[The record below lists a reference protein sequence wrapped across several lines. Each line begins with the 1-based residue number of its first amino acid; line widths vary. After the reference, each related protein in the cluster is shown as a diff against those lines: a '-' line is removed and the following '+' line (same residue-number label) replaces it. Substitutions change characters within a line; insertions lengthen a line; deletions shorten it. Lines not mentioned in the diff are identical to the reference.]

1 MERLLYHF
9 VYYLPICVYYITLN
23 IYIFCVCVCAPQ
35 CLKEKITLRMIE
47 NWCLNLQAS
56 GILTLIQEGISF
68 YGEETQV
75 QRGCDALGLYYK

>member
-1 MERLLYHF
+1 MCVLYNTEYLHF
-9 VYYLPICVYYITLN
+9 LCLR
-23 IYIFCVCVCAPQ
+23 VCAPQ
-35 CLKEKITLRMIE
+35 WLKEKITLRMIE